1 MDSTPRSEL
10 SLLDVKTRT
19 LRPLSVVGK
28 EVAFTPK
35 GPGGKDGKGKRTAK
49 LGADGNS
56 IEVNETATLDTP
68 DGAVTIQTTR
78 KWTLSSDGK
87 TLKIDMTIDGPQ
99 TKQLLKRSFIK
110 T

>member
-1 MDSTPRSEL
+1 MPDSYV
-10 SLLDVKTRT
+10 LD
-19 LRPLSVVGK
+19 GK
-28 EVAFTPK
+28 EVDFVPR
-35 GPGGKDGKGKRTAK
+35 GLGGQSGNGKRTAK

-78 KWTLSSDGK
+78 QWTLSSDGK

-99 TKQLLKRSFIK
+99 GKQLLKRSFIK